1 MIFITEEKEYLKL
14 LDEGYLLLKVSCAN
28 GLFVDAWFNENK
40 EEKTIRKQLGSL
52 ELNLTS
58 NGLFGSFVSHVLG
71 TETDIEEITKNA
83 YLQIFGAL
91 KAYPEMQV
99 IRFWNSVPEIH
110 KPLSDGQ
117 ILYHLFNAGRYNA
130 FKTFFSKELEGMSIP
145 AASALG
151 TKENHLKIE
160 FLAVRNHVA
169 FIENKEQ
176 IPACQYSKKYGKR
189 PPFFSRG
196 VIFNNN
202 GQHILL
208 SSGTASVV
216 GEDSCHDNDIY
227 EQLCESIQN
236 LRILGSQFNLKK
248 NDIHYGFAIEDI
260 VLFRVYY
267 RHEVDR
273 PLLERLVPKFLSPR
287 CKISFQQAD
296 ICRQEL
302 LVEVEALFVK
312 KGENENGNQTLKYVL
327 NSDQRI
333 STESFEIHVAEHC
346 NLKCRDCCNL
356 SPFNQKKFM
365 SLEEVQDV
373 CDFVKKH
380 FKPDIF
386 KIVGGEPTL
395 HPQLDELLRLVK
407 KSNVSQIV
415 RVVTNGLLLHKMK
428 PGFWE
433 NIDQL
438 TISNYSSVPI
448 KQKILDDVKVKAKE
462 YGIVLNIKYVTQFNE
477 IFLDEPTQDKDRI
490 QTIYNDCWMRHR
502 CLIIREG
509 YFHKC
514 TRASYMASPY
524 SVQDGIALQDPDFK
538 SKALDY
544 LNSET
549 PLNSCE
555 KCLGVSGNLRP
566 NVQLKFTKNK
576 L

>member
-1 MIFITEEKEYLKL
+1 MIYITEEKEYLKRL
-14 LDEGYLLLKVSCAN
+14 NEGYSLLKVSCAN

-40 EEKTIRKQLGSL
+40 DEKTIQKQFGNLR
-52 ELNLTS
+52 LNLTS
-58 NGLFGSFVSHVLG
+58 NGLFGSFESDVLS
-71 TETDIEEITKNA
+71 TETNIEEITKNA
-83 YLQIFGAL
+83 YLQIFEAL
-91 KAYPEMQV
+91 KAYPQMQI

-110 KPLSDGQ
+110 KSLLDGK
-117 ILYHLFNAGRYNA
+117 ILYHLFNAGRYHA
-130 FKTFFSKELEGMSIP
+130 FKTFFQKEFEGMSIP

-151 TKENHLKIE
+151 SEEKYLKIE
-160 FLAVRNHVA
+160 FLAVSNYIA

-176 IPACQYSKKYGKR
+176 IPGYHYSKKYGKR
-189 PPFFSRG
+189 PPLFSRG
-196 VIFNNN
+196 VIFNNK

-227 EQLCESIQN
+227 EQLGESIQN

-267 RHEVDR
+267 RHEADR

-287 CKISFQQAD
+287 CKLSFQKAD
-296 ICRQEL
+296 ICRKEL

-312 KGENENGNQTLKYVL
+312 KGENENGNKNLKYFL
-327 NSDQRI
+327 DSEQRI

-346 NLKCRDCCNL
+346 NLKCRDCCNV
-356 SPFNQKKFM
+356 SPFNPKKFM
-365 SLEEVQDV
+365 SLEAVQDV
-373 CDFVKKH
+373 CDFVKMH

-407 KSNVSQIV
+407 QSNVSHVI

-428 PGFWE
+428 AGFWE

-438 TISNYSSVPI
+438 TVSNYSSAPV
-448 KQKILDDVKVKAKE
+448 KQTFLDEVKVKAKE
-462 YGIVLNIKYVTQFNE
+462 YGIVLNIKYVDQFNE
-477 IFLDEPTQDKDRI
+477 IFLDEPIRDKDRI
-490 QTIYNDCWMRHR
+490 QKIYNDCWMRHR

-514 TRASYMASPY
+514 TRASYMS
-524 SVQDGIALQDPDFK
+524 SSLRGEDGIALDDPDFK
-538 SKALDY
+538 AKSLKY
-544 LNSET
+544 LNCDV
-549 PLNSCE
+549 PLDSCQQ
-555 KCLGVSGNLRP
+555 CLGVSGNLRP
-566 NVQLKFTKNK
+566 NIQLKFKKNK
-576 L
+576 